1 MGTNAR
7 NTVGLKLIQLASDTY
22 VIQHQCLLAPMKTV
36 KIGEEMLI
44 IYPDTIDPLIYPAKL
59 LELWQEGDVLFL
71 KLWNYNKNKWEFY
84 TQDLTTEDCLFSF
97 ISLPFITKLA
107 EVMTGRCNPESPV
120 VTKTNVSEQDRSKT
134 TNDLLKYNPELPQ
147 PFFNSSGKKVLEFI
161 SSSEIMLD
169 LPFILTQKKR
179 LRLNMPY
186 LKTENNLSGNKISAI
201 RLLNFHT
208 YDTIIVLNVQDLQS
222 KKTFSLEY
230 NMDSTSGY
238 WIWSLADFETAI
250 SSTNGSTSLR

>member
-22 VIQHQCLLAPMKTV
+22 AIQHQCLLAPMKTV
-36 KIGEEMLI
+36 KIGEPMLI
-44 IYPDTIDPLIYPAKL
+44 IYPDTIDPSIYPAKL
-59 LELWQEGDVLFL
+59 LELWQWGDVLYL
-71 KLWNYNKNKWEFY
+71 KLWNYKKDKWELHA
-84 TQDLTTEDCLFSF
+84 QDLTTEDCLFSF

-107 EVMTGRCNPESPV
+107 EVMTCRCNPESNV
-120 VTKTNVSEQDRSKT
+120 VTKPNVSEQDQSRTVS
-134 TNDLLKYNPELPQ
+134 DPLKDKPDLPQ
-147 PFFNSSGKKVLEFI
+147 PFYNSNGKKILEFI

-169 LPFILTQKKR
+169 LPFILTQNKR

-186 LKTENNLSGNKISAI
+186 LKTENSLSGNKISAI
-201 RLLNFHT
+201 RLLNFDT
-208 YDTIIVLNVQDLQS
+208 YDTIIVLYVQDLQS

-238 WIWSLADFETAI
+238 WIWSLSDFE
-250 SSTNGSTSLR
+250 SLVNIHKANI

>member
-44 IYPDTIDPLIYPAKL
+44 IYPDTIDPLIYPARL

-71 KLWNYNKNKWEFY
+71 KLWNYHKLKWQIY

-107 EVMTGRCNPESPV
+107 EVMTFRCNPESPV
-120 VTKTNVSEQDRSKT
+120 VTKPNISEQDQCKT
-134 TNDLLKYNPELPQ
+134 VSATLKDKPELPQ
-147 PFFNSSGKKVLEFI
+147 SFYNSSGKKVLEYI
-161 SSSEIMLD
+161 SPSEIMLD
-169 LPFILTQKKR
+169 LPFILTQNKR
-179 LRLNMPY
+179 LKLNMPY
-186 LKTENNLSGNKISAI
+186 LKTESKLSGNDIAAI
-201 RLLNFHT
+201 RLL
-208 YDTIIVLNVQDLQS
+208 DLEVCEGIVQLYVQELES
-222 KKTFSLEY
+222 KKTYSLEW
-230 NMDSTSGY
+230 NMDY
-238 WIWSLADFETAI
+238 
-250 SSTNGSTSLR
+250 NGSYWMWGISDLSTHLKSTGTR